1 MTDSA
6 LLTILF
12 STVAVIVA
20 TLTGLIGAFATFRLQ
35 RMDAKLDFL
44 KDYMLHKEV
53 KDAKTLNQKLRDVEY
68 LHIEKIYLHNMD
80 AVKLLQQLVDELDYH
95 QHTKEY
101 NHDITNITN
110 HQRRYDKIR
119 THTRRDFSLSMIF
132 VFVSLVLLLL
142 TNFILPLSFLWLIL
156 AMFFLLVG
164 LVFYEFIRQVKSLIN

>member
-1 MTDSA
+1 MIDSTI
-6 LLTILF
+6 LSILF
-12 STVAVIVA
+12 STVAAIVA
-20 TLTGLIGAFATFRLQ
+20 TLTGLIGGFATFRLQ

-101 NHDITNITN
+101 NHDIANITS
-110 HQRRYDKIR
+110 HQQRYDKIR
-119 THTRRDFSLSMIF
+119 THTKRDVSLSMTF

-142 TNFILPLSFLWLIL
+142 TNSILPLSFLWLIL
-156 AMFFLLVG
+156 AVFFLLVG
-164 LVFYEFIRQVKSLIN
+164 LVFYEFIRQVRNLIN